1 MAVLVSIARGHSACY
16 PFTTVGAADGAT
28 ITGERGVGYYL
39 SVVEKVGEPAGTW
52 VGNGAAELGFHD
64 RDTVRREDFR
74 RAAARPGA
82 HLARRRARDTARPRA
97 NRPAGG
103 TDAKARRGTRRDT
116 RAGLGRTAGW
126 LHSHSELTHAQERAA
141 MAAGLAQVQEARSA
155 WTRADLVHAIV
166 QNLPDHAN
174 SQDQEATS
182 PTACAGRTR
191 RASTGPGGQA
201 VRHPAQLSIG
211 QQLLADAYAEGAPQF
226 AYEQAAALLGVGH
239 RWSDS
244 HAIGDLIMALAFTR
258 AMMLAVASTAA
269 Y

>member
-1 MAVLVSIARGHSACY
+1 MRRHAEAR
-16 PFTTVGAADGAT
+16 
-28 ITGERGVGYYL
+28 
-39 SVVEKVGEPAGTW
+39 
-52 VGNGAAELGFHD
+52 AE
-64 RDTVRREDFR
+64 
-74 RAAARPGA
+74 
-82 HLARRRARDTARPRA
+82 
-97 NRPAGG
+97 
-103 TDAKARRGTRRDT
+103 
-116 RAGLGRTAGW
+116 
-126 LHSHSELTHAQERAA
+126 THAQASGGRPGGSTRTANSRMRKNA
-141 MAAGLAQVQEARSA
+141 PPWLAGLAQVQEARSA

-182 PTACAGRTR
+182 PTACAGRTG

-211 QQLLADAYAEGAPQF
+211 QQLLADAYAEGAPQL

-258 AMMLAVASTAA
+258 AMVLAVASTAA
-269 Y
+269 D

>member
-1 MAVLVSIARGHSACY
+1 M
-16 PFTTVGAADGAT
+16 
-28 ITGERGVGYYL
+28 
-39 SVVEKVGEPAGTW
+39 
-52 VGNGAAELGFHD
+52 
-64 RDTVRREDFR
+64 VRREDF
-74 RAAARPGA
+74 AAQLHDRERTLRDAELGTLRG
-82 HLARRRARDTARPRA
+82 LARTARQAAPMRRHAEARA
-97 NRPAGG
+97 
-103 TDAKARRGTRRDT
+103 
-116 RAGLGRTAGW
+116 
-126 LHSHSELTHAQERAA
+126 ETHAQASGGRPGGSTRTANSRMRKNA
-141 MAAGLAQVQEARSA
+141 PPWLAGLAQVQEARSA

-182 PTACAGRTR
+182 PTACAGRTG

-211 QQLLADAYAEGAPQF
+211 QQLLADAYAEGAPRL
-226 AYEQAAALLGVGH
+226 AYEQAAAVLGVGH

-258 AMMLAVASTAA
+258 AMVLAVASTAA